1 MIKTC
6 QNGHQFE
13 KSSSCPVCP
22 ICSEKEMSEKYGEE
36 FPKIGAPALRA
47 LDNAGIT
54 HLSDLTEYSEE
65 ALLALHGMGPKAI
78 ELLRNALKEKGMTFK

>member
-47 LDNAGIT
+47 LDKAGIT
-54 HLSDLTEYSEE
+54 QLSELTSYSEE
-65 ALLALHGMGPKAI
+65 ELLTLHGMGPKAVG
-78 ELLRNALKEKGMTFK
+78 LLRDALKEKGMTFK